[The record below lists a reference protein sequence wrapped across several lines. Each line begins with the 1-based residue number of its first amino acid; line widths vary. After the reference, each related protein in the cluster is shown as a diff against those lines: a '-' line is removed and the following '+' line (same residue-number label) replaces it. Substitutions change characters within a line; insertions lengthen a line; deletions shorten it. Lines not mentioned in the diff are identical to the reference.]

1 MISLAQ
7 AKPEDRLALL
17 RSEQVGGK
25 LVAMTDDGTN
35 DALVLAQADVGPA
48 MNARTQAAKE
58 AGNIVNLDSGSGWM
72 EYSYLELTEKRTT
85 SPST

>member
-7 AKPEDRLALL
+7 AKPEDKLALL

-48 MNARTQAAKE
+48 MDARTQAAKE
-58 AGNIVNLDSGSGWM
+58 AGNIVNLDSGSRWM
-72 EYSYLELTEKRTT
+72 EYSSLELEKRTT